1 MTPRE
6 FFYLTSN
13 MRAAQREYFKTR
25 DPHVLRACKALEK
38 EVDDEIQRVKDI
50 MQQDLPL

>member
-25 DPHVLRACKALEK
+25 DPHVLRACRALEI
-38 EVDDEIQRVKDI
+38 EVDNEIQRVKDI
-50 MQQDLPL
+50 LQQDVPL

>member
-13 MRAAQREYFKTR
+13 MRAAQRVYFKTR

-38 EVDDEIQRVKDI
+38 EVDQEIQRVKQILDQDI
-50 MQQDLPL
+50 PL